1 MSRILLQVAYD
12 GTSFSGYALQGD
24 KRTVERC
31 LNEALTQFTDTE
43 VTVIGASRTDAGVH
57 AYGNLAVFDTA
68 SPVPAERFA
77 RILDRFLPADLRV
90 VRSCEVPADFH
101 PRHTGAVKTYEY
113 RIRNTAVPDPIA
125 DRYSYRYSY
134 PLDPAQM
141 REAAAY
147 LVGEHDF
154 TSFCN
159 PETQSPTRVREI
171 TGCSLDLRISEK
183 GDMRDPELILHISGK
198 GFLYHQV
205 RIITG
210 TLLEV
215 GRGLKKPGDI
225 PQILAARDR
234 RLAGFTAPPQ
244 GLFLIGYDLQGMI

>member
-1 MSRILLQVAYD
+1 MPGEKYV
-12 GTSFSGYALQGD
+12 YALNTHLPEDIKVQ
-24 KRTVERC
+24 E
-31 LNEALTQFTDTE
+31 
-43 VTVIGASRTDAGVH
+43 SR
-57 AYGNLAVFDTA
+57 
-68 SPVPAERFA
+68 
-77 RILDRFLPADLRV
+77 
-90 VRSCEVPADFH
+90 EVPPDFH
-101 PRHTGAVKTYEY
+101 PRFTTTVKTYEY

-171 TGCSLDLRISEK
+171 TGCSLDMRISEK